1 MYIKQTHSTSTLLRE
16 QYRDDMPHLY
26 TIRTDY
32 QTAGRGQAGNSW
44 ESEEG
49 KNLLFSALLRYED
62 VRAAEQ
68 WRLSMLVAVALW
80 EVLASR
86 LIASAGSPTN
96 LVGLWGALSPHRL
109 TIKWPNDIY
118 YGDKKLV
125 GILIENC
132 LVGEYVGYSIVG
144 IGVNVNQTK
153 WLSNAPNPISMKEI
167 TGQEYDVED
176 LMAEWIAAVRLW
188 EGRTTEELTA
198 IYMQHLYRGNGWH
211 KYVEREVS
219 LQPTMIAS
227 QDTAGAFLAELVGV
241 TAQGELVLRK
251 ENGEEK
257 KYHFK
262 QIRFVV

>member
-1 MYIKQTHSTSTLLRE
+1 MYIKQTNSTSTLLRE
-16 QYRDDMPHLY
+16 QYSENMPHLY

-49 KNLLFSALLRYED
+49 KNLLFSALLKYKD
-62 VRAAEQ
+62 IRAAEQ

-80 EVLASR
+80 DVLANY
-86 LIASAGSPTN
+86 LPQEQ
-96 LVGLWGALSPHRL
+96 L

-118 YGDKKLV
+118 FGDKKLV
-125 GILIENC
+125 GILIENS
-132 LVGEYVGYSIVG
+132 LIGGYVGYSIAG

-167 TGQEYDVED
+167 TGQEYDVEV
-176 LMAEWIAAVRLW
+176 LMKEWQEKIKAWEISTTDELEAAYL
-188 EGRTTEELTA
+188 
-198 IYMQHLYRGNGWH
+198 QHLYRGKGWH

-219 LQPTMIAS
+219 VQPTMIAE
-227 QDTAGAFLAELVGV
+227 QGIAGTFLAEFVGV
-241 TAQGELVLRK
+241 TEQGELILRK

-257 KYHFK
+257 NYHFK

>member
-1 MYIKQTHSTSTLLRE
+1 MYIKQTNSTSTLLRE
-16 QYRDDMPHLY
+16 QYSENMPHLY

-49 KNLLFSALLRYED
+49 KNLLFSALLKYKD
-62 VRAAEQ
+62 IRAAEQ

-80 EVLASR
+80 DVLANY
-86 LIASAGSPTN
+86 LPKEQ
-96 LVGLWGALSPHRL
+96 L

-118 YGDKKLV
+118 FGDKKLV
-125 GILIENC
+125 GILIENS
-132 LVGEYVGYSIVG
+132 LIGGYVGYSIAG

-167 TGQEYDVED
+167 TGQEYDVEV
-176 LMAEWIAAVRLW
+176 LMKEWQEKIKAWEISTTDELGAAYL
-188 EGRTTEELTA
+188 
-198 IYMQHLYRGNGWH
+198 QHLYRGKGWH

-219 LQPTMIAS
+219 VQPTMIAE
-227 QDTAGAFLAELVGV
+227 QGIAGTFLAEFVGV
-241 TAQGELVLRK
+241 TEQGELILRK
-251 ENGEEK
+251 EDGEEK
-257 KYHFK
+257 SYHFK